1 MRAVI
6 RAADAAP
13 VGVGSTTS
21 TRASTMA
28 SSAWRVAGSSM
39 PSTITRCDR
48 RWSSTSSSHTAH
60 TGASGGGS
68 PLQG

>member
-1 MRAVI
+1 MRAIV
-6 RAADAAP
+6 RAAEAAP
-13 VGVGSTTS
+13 VTVGSTTS

-28 SSAWRVAGSSM
+28 SSVWRVAGSSM

-48 RWSSTSSSHTAH
+48 RCSSTSSSHTAH

-68 PLQG
+68 TLQG